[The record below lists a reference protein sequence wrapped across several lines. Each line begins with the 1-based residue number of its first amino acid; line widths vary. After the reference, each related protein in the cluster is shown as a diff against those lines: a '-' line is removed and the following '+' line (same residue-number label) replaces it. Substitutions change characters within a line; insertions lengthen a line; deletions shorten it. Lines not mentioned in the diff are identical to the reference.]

1 MSLFGKF
8 LKREDSG
15 DGGTVSIEEEQG
27 IVYSPVNGKVITLE
41 SVDDGMFSEKIL
53 GDGMAVVPSDGNFI
67 APVSGTVESAF
78 PTGHAYG
85 IKTDSGLEVLIH
97 IGLDT
102 VNLNGKGFRPQ
113 VRQGEKV
120 KAGDKLAEVDLEVI
134 RKAGYPTETM
144 IIVTSG
150 NQVTGI
156 AAPSAEIK
164 AGEKLFET
172 KAWEGNH
179 GVAVVTSW
187 FLFASSSSI
196 VVPVLPSDWRYL

>member
-102 VNLNGKGFRPQ
+102 VNLNGKGFRP
-113 VRQGEKV
+113 
-120 KAGDKLAEVDLEVI
+120 
-134 RKAGYPTETM
+134 
-144 IIVTSG
+144 
-150 NQVTGI
+150 
-156 AAPSAEIK
+156 
-164 AGEKLFET
+164 
-172 KAWEGNH
+172 
-179 GVAVVTSW
+179 
-187 FLFASSSSI
+187 
-196 VVPVLPSDWRYL
+196 

>member
-85 IKTDSGLEVLIH
+85 IKTDSGL
-97 IGLDT
+97 DT

-172 KAWEGNH
+172 KA
-179 GVAVVTSW
+179 
-187 FLFASSSSI
+187 
-196 VVPVLPSDWRYL
+196 

>member
-67 APVSGTVESAF
+67 APVRGTVESAF

-172 KAWEGNH
+172 KA
-179 GVAVVTSW
+179 
-187 FLFASSSSI
+187 
-196 VVPVLPSDWRYL
+196 

>member
-8 LKREDSG
+8 LKKEENGSRE
-15 DGGTVSIEEEQG
+15 TVSIQEEQG
-27 IVYSPVNGKVITLE
+27 VIYSPVNGKVISLE

-53 GDGMAVVPSDGNFI
+53 GDGMAVVPADGNFI

-85 IKTDSGLEVLIH
+85 IRTDSGVEIMIH

-102 VNLNGKGFRPQ
+102 VNLNGKGFQPQ
-113 VRQGEKV
+113 VRQGEEV
-120 KAGDKLAEVDLEVI
+120 KAGDKLAEVDLDVI
-134 RKAGYPTETM
+134 RKAGYQTETM

-156 AAPSAEIK
+156 VAADTEIK
-164 AGEKLFET
+164 AGEKLF
-172 KAWEGNH
+172 K
-179 GVAVVTSW
+179 
-187 FLFASSSSI
+187 I
-196 VVPVLPSDWRYL
+196 K

>member
-85 IKTDSGLEVLIH
+85 IKTH

-172 KAWEGNH
+172 KA
-179 GVAVVTSW
+179 
-187 FLFASSSSI
+187 
-196 VVPVLPSDWRYL
+196 